1 MGLVLGM
8 VLYGSSYV
16 IPQFLAAIADY
27 NALQSGKVVLLSGIP
42 SLLMMPLV
50 PIMIRRLDIR
60 LAVATGLLLMALSC
74 HLDTTLTADSVGSAF
89 TDSQLLRGVGTILG
103 FVFLN
108 QAAIAS
114 VKPSEAG
121 DAAGLFSAARNIGG
135 SFALAGIATL
145 QDQRSYLHARRIDET
160 LNANSVDLQSY
171 LAGMAHSL
179 GSPAAAIRALG
190 GTIQREALVMT
201 YNDLFWLLSVGICCV
216 VPLVLFLRPLPQG
229 KMAAMH

>member
-1 MGLVLGM
+1 M
-8 VLYGSSYV
+8 
-16 IPQFLAAIADY
+16 
-27 NALQSGKVVLLSGIP
+27 
-42 SLLMMPLV
+42 
-50 PIMIRRLDIR
+50 
-60 LAVATGLLLMALSC
+60 LLMALSC

-145 QDQRSYLHARRIDET
+145 QDQRSYLHSRRLDD
-160 LNANSVDLQSY
+160 LVNANSLVVQDYLRSSATALQQ
-171 LAGMAHSL
+171 
-179 GSPAAAIRALG
+179 LG

-229 KMAAMH
+229 KAVAMH